1 MYSITLFVIIEVQNT
16 QEKKKFLEKSFKWID
31 LLMSMLITVCYL
43 CTIPLYIYIYIV
55 HYFDNSILLTIF
67 YFHYE
72 ILLFLVF

>member
-43 CTIPLYIYIYIV
+43 CIKYIYC
-55 HYFDNSILLTIF
+55 
-67 YFHYE
+67 
-72 ILLFLVF
+72 LLF